1 MDDFRKYASDK
12 KNINDDIGVNQ
23 NVFNLVNSI
32 AGKYDGKS
40 QAELMKAIYDQ
51 ALQGKRQGT
60 LTNSDI
66 DNFVGMLSPMLDEKK
81 RKILFKIAEE
91 LKKI

>member
-12 KNINDDIGVNQ
+12 KNINDDIGGNQ
-23 NVFNLVNSI
+23 NLFNLVNSI

-81 RKILFKIAEE
+81 RKILFKIADE

>member
-12 KNINDDIGVNQ
+12 KNINDDIGENQ
-23 NVFNLVNSI
+23 NLFNLVNSI

-81 RKILFKIAEE
+81 RKILFKIADE